1 MYREYRYP
9 NLIEVQRSPHLYLGY
24 FANVT
29 EELVLAAFRG
39 EEELTKEEIRK
50 VAYYNHI
57 PFTVLTC
64 PKLVML
70 DTGRTRH
77 KKMVEDVKG
86 LHAQLKHMSEG
97 GNQKA
102 ERYLG
107 YGERSYQ
114 DFLRAVHDDKL
125 SYIRYLG
132 QKKKRAV

>member
-50 VAYYNHI
+50 VAYYNRI

-70 DTGRTRH
+70 DMSRARH

-86 LHAQLKHMSEG
+86 LHAQLECMAEDG
-97 GNQKA
+97 DQKA

-107 YGERSYQ
+107 YEERRYQ
-114 DFLRAVHDDKL
+114 DFLRAANDDRL

-132 QKKKRAV
+132 QKKRDI